1 MRVHHLFEGG
11 WTTTVTQNTV
21 ITPAVVRSSLAVMN
35 QFVREFNR
43 YLKTKNLPEVR
54 MGRPTGS
61 SAYHAVDDPDK
72 IYGDIDLQMIAPQL
86 EPGSQSAYGG
96 FWNKLAHSF
105 IMETMPDYVD
115 AAESKI
121 GHPILR
127 IGADQFVQ
135 IDFMWHTPELS
146 DWGAARVTP
155 ERGVKGLLFGKM
167 FSVFGE
173 MLGMSIQH
181 AGVQYKTI
189 NGLRVPFSKQKGV
202 EINTISSNPKTYIV
216 DILRWIAARQ
226 GVKRVKIDPMLAQ
239 NSGTDIND
247 VRIQRLVRGVK
258 GFAASAE
265 ANGLFGQGDLAN
277 YSSADDFITRF
288 VQQYRAE
295 SEEEM
300 ASAKRDKASTPA
312 AIARAEAD
320 REKIRTGLDTV
331 MGYFREGI
339 ELEEDWPKWFA
350 TGLGAAAVATGMA
363 HRQGPAYDKPQPY
376 VAPVAQVA
384 AAQRPQTAPAP
395 VPQAKVAPAVKSA
408 EPAKTA
414 AKQLPPVEKPQIK
427 NKPIT
432 LENPKA
438 NVLAQRAQ
446 KSGIKGIELAQFL
459 AQMEHESWDFRK
471 MKEVPQGKDYFKRY
485 DPKHAPRTAQKLG
498 NVKAGDGERFRGRG
512 FIQLTGR
519 DNYRAASQ
527 ALGVDLIK
535 NPDLAARPDIAAEI
549 AIWYWFE
556 RVRPG
561 VMDFANTVAV
571 TKRINPALAGIEDRH
586 ENFKYYL
593 KYMR

>member
-1 MRVHHLFEGG
+1 MRLHEFLTEGG

-43 YLKTKNLPEVR
+43 YLKTKNLPEVK

-105 IMETMPDYVD
+105 IMETNPEYVD
-115 AAESKI
+115 ATESKI
-121 GHPILR
+121 GHPILK

-146 DWGAARVTP
+146 SWGAARVTP

-181 AGVQYKTI
+181 AGVQYKSV
-189 NGLRVPFSKQKGV
+189 NGERVPFSKQKGV
-202 EINTISSNPKTYIV
+202 AINTISSNPKTYIV

-239 NSGTDIND
+239 NSGTDIDD

-277 YSSADDFITRF
+277 YSSADDFITKF

-295 SEEEM
+295 SEAEM
-300 ASAKRDKASTPA
+300 ASAKRDKAATPA

-320 REKIRTGLDTV
+320 REKIRTGLATV
-331 MGYFREGI
+331 MGYFSEGI

-350 TGLGAAAVATGMA
+350 TGLGAAAMATGYA
-363 HRQGPAYDKPQPY
+363 HKAGYETPQPAYNIPP
-376 VAPVAQVA
+376 AQVA
-384 AAQRPQTAPAP
+384 PAQRPQTAPAP
-395 VPQAKVAPAVKSA
+395 VPQAKAAPAVKQA
-408 EPAKTA
+408 EPEKPA
-414 AKQLPPVEKPQIK
+414 AKQLPPIEKPTVK
-427 NKPIT
+427 NKTIK

-485 DPKHAPRTAQKLG
+485 DPKHAPKTAQKLG
-498 NVKAGDGERFRGRG
+498 NVKAGDGERFKGRG

-527 ALGVDLIK
+527 ALGIDLLK
-535 NPDLAARPDIAAEI
+535 NPELAARPDIAAEI

>member
-1 MRVHHLFEGG
+1 MRLHHLFEGG
-11 WTTTVTQNTV
+11 WNTTATQSTV
-21 ITPAVVRSSLAVMN
+21 ITPAVVRSSLTAMN
-35 QFVREFNR
+35 QFIREFNR
-43 YLKTKNLPEVR
+43 WLKTKNLPEVK

-61 SAYHAVDDPDK
+61 SAYHAVDPHDK
-72 IYGDIDLQMIAPQL
+72 IYGDIDLQMIAPQI
-86 EPGSQSAYGG
+86 EPGSHSAYGG

-105 IMETMPDYVD
+105 IMETSPDYVHPT
-115 AAESKI
+115 ESKI

-146 DWGAARVTP
+146 AWGAARVTP

-167 FSVFGE
+167 FSVFGDL
-173 MLGMSIQH
+173 LGMSIQH
-181 AGVQYKTI
+181 AGVQYKTV
-189 NGLRVPFSKQKGV
+189 NGERVPFSKQKGV
-202 EINTISSNPKTYIV
+202 EINTLSSNPKTYIV

-226 GVKRVKIDPMLAQ
+226 GVQRVKIDPMLAQ
-239 NSGTDIND
+239 NSGTDIDD

-258 GFAASAE
+258 GFAISAE

-277 YSSADDFITRF
+277 YSSADDFITKF
-288 VQQYRAE
+288 VHQYRAE
-295 SEEEM
+295 ADAEI
-300 ASAKRDKASTPA
+300 ASTKRDKAETPA
-312 AIARAEAD
+312 AIARADAD

-350 TGLGAAAVATGMA
+350 TGLGAAAMATGMA

-384 AAQRPQTAPAP
+384 PAQRPQTAPAQ
-395 VPQAKVAPAVKSA
+395 VPQAKVAPAAKA
-408 EPAKTA
+408 EPVKAEPKA
-414 AKQLPPVEKPQIK
+414 VEKPQVK

-459 AQMEHESWDFRK
+459 AQMEHESWDFKK

-485 DPKHAPRTAQKLG
+485 DPKHAPKTAQKLG
-498 NVKAGDGERFRGRG
+498 NVKAGDGERFKGRG

-527 ALGVDLIK
+527 ALGIDLLK
-535 NPDLAARPDIAAEI
+535 NPDLAARPDVAAEI